1 MSLLQQPLQTIT
13 RELMAS
19 GKGILA
25 ADEST
30 ESMNARLA
38 LYGIEKTPEARRD
51 FRDILLSTPDAE
63 NYISSVILYEETLR
77 DKNKNG
83 TAFTEL
89 LKSKKII
96 PGIKVDKGKVPLP
109 NFAGEEVTEGL
120 DGLSRRLQDYFQM
133 GARFTKWRAV
143 VKIGADTPTDAAL
156 VANMHAMARYAALV
170 QQEHMVPM
178 VEPEVLLDGNH
189 TQARCSE
196 VLRHALEIL
205 FGELAAYKVDLSGLI
220 LKSSM
225 ALPGKDS
232 GTKAKPEE
240 VARDTV
246 DALVATVPK
255 DVGGIVFLSGGQTPT
270 EATENL
276 QAIIQEGKKRG
287 GMPWPVTFSYS
298 RALEEPV
305 LTTWKGKVAN
315 IPAAQKAFT
324 KRLMLNAQAR
334 EGTYTQ
340 EQERIL

>member
-1 MSLLQQPLQTIT
+1 MSLLQKPLQTIASQ
-13 RELMAS
+13 LMAQ

-38 LYGIEKTPEARRD
+38 LYGIKKTPEARRD
-51 FRDILLSTPDAE
+51 FRDILLSTPDVE
-63 NYISSVILYEETLR
+63 KYISGVILYEETLR
-77 DKNKNG
+77 DKTKKDIP
-83 TAFTEL
+83 FTDL
-89 LKSKKII
+89 LKSKKILA
-96 PGIKVDKGKVPLP
+96 GIKVDKGKMPLP

-120 DGLSRRLQDYFQM
+120 DGLSARLHEYFDM

-143 VKIGADTPTDAAL
+143 VKIGDDTPTDAAL

-189 TQARCSE
+189 TQAQCGE

-205 FGELAAYKVDLSGLI
+205 FGELVAYKVDLSGLI
-220 LKSSM
+220 LKTSM
-225 ALPGKDS
+225 VLPGKDS
-232 GTKAKPEE
+232 GTHAQPLE
-240 VARDTV
+240 VARETV
-246 DALVATVPK
+246 AALVETVPK
-255 DVGGIVFLSGGQTPT
+255 EVAGVVFLSGGQTPT

-276 QAIIQEGKKRG
+276 QAIAKLG

-305 LTTWKGKVAN
+305 LTTWKGKITN
-315 IPAAQKAFT
+315 IAAAQKAFT
-324 KRLMLNAQAR
+324 KRLVLNSQAR
-334 EGTYTQ
+334 DGKYAPEN
-340 EQERIL
+340 ERLL

>member
-1 MSLLQQPLQTIT
+1 MSLLQKPLQTIASQ
-13 RELMAS
+13 LMTE

-51 FRDILLSTPDAE
+51 FRDILLSTPDVE
-63 NYISSVILYEETLR
+63 RYISGVILYEETLR
-77 DKNKNG
+77 DKTKNNI
-83 TAFTEL
+83 AFAEL

-96 PGIKVDKGKVPLP
+96 PGIKVDKGKIPLP
-109 NFAGEEVTEGL
+109 FFPNEEVTEGL
-120 DGLSRRLQDYFQM
+120 DGLSTRLHEYFEM

-143 VKIGADTPTDAAL
+143 VKIGEGVPTDASI

-178 VEPEVLLDGNH
+178 VEPEVLLDGTH
-189 TQARCSE
+189 TQAQCGE

-205 FGELAAYKVDLSGLI
+205 FGELVAYKVDLSGLI
-220 LKSSM
+220 LKTSM
-225 ALPGKDS
+225 VLPGKDS
-232 GTKAKPEE
+232 GVHATPDE
-240 VARDTV
+240 VAKETIA
-246 DALVATVPK
+246 ALTETVPK
-255 DVGGIVFLSGGQTPT
+255 EVAGVVFLSGGQTPT

-276 QAIIQEGKKRG
+276 QAIAKLG

-305 LTTWKGKVAN
+305 LTTWKGKITN
-315 IPAAQKAFT
+315 IAAAQKAFT
-324 KRLMLNAQAR
+324 KRLILNTQAR
-334 EGTYTQ
+334 EGKYTS
-340 EQERIL
+340 ENERLL